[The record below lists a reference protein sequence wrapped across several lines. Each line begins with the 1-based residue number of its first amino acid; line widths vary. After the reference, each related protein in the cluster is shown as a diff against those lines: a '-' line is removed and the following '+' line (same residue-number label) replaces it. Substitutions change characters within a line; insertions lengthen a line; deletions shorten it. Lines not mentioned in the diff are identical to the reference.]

1 MTGQK
6 NTHKRLMRVGQMLK
20 LFLEKER
27 VTTATLSREFHTTA
41 RTIQRDLSFLKQCGF
56 PVTEAG
62 PGVYKLDKDIF
73 KNFELFDENELALI
87 VALKC
92 AVSQLGQPFRK
103 AADEV
108 FNRLYQATA
117 SQPVYIHVDE
127 SVPLDARLMN
137 RLLKAIRNR
146 RRLSFLYASAKNSH
160 PAIADPYKIVHYDG
174 FWYLVAKEDGT
185 GIIKRYALD
194 KLKDL
199 KMLAESFPAV
209 SANLDELLRL
219 SANIWFTEERN
230 LEVLIEVNPKA
241 ADYFKRRKIFPTQE
255 IRDTRP
261 DGSLIVSLKVGH
273 FGEIRET
280 LKTWLP
286 NVRIVAPEP
295 LAERLAEEISRWIAW
310 QAGSC

>member
-1 MTGQK
+1 
-6 NTHKRLMRVGQMLK
+6 
-20 LFLEKER
+20 
-27 VTTATLSREFHTTA
+27 
-41 RTIQRDLSFLKQCGF
+41 
-56 PVTEAG
+56 
-62 PGVYKLDKDIF
+62 
-73 KNFELFDENELALI
+73 
-87 VALKC
+87 
-92 AVSQLGQPFRK
+92 
-103 AADEV
+103 
-108 FNRLYQATA
+108 
-117 SQPVYIHVDE
+117 
-127 SVPLDARLMN
+127 MN
-137 RLLKAIRNR
+137 RLLRAIRNR
-146 RRLSFLYASAKNSH
+146 RRLSFHYTSGNNTH
-160 PAIADPYKIVHYDG
+160 PATADPYKIVHYDG
-174 FWYLVAKEDGT
+174 FWYLVAKENGT
-185 GIIKRYALD
+185 GLVKRYALD

-199 KMLAESFPAV
+199 RMLAERFP
-209 SANLDELLRL
+209 SIPANLDELLRQ